1 MRRSMLLVLVALV
14 MAAMMAV
21 GAGAAL
27 AEPPGVEF
35 RDGPANPN
43 ANCIGTASSDATH
56 NGQASTL
63 GQGGDPSHGTR
74 GAEIQAAQANPAC

>member
-1 MRRSMLLVLVALV
+1 MRRSMLLVVLALV
-14 MAAMMAV
+14 MAAMLLVGV
-21 GAGAAL
+21 GAAF
-27 AEPPGVEF
+27 AEPPSVEF

-56 NGQASTL
+56 NGQHTTL

-74 GAEIQAAQANPAC
+74 GEEIKAAHATPGC